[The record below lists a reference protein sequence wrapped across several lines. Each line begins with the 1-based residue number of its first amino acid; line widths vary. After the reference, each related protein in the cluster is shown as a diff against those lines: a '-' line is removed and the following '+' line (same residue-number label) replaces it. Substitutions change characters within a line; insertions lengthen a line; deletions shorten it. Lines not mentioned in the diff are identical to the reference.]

1 MLKLHVNEG
10 KRTVVAI
17 VERNGLDAVEY
28 VARRLGIK
36 ELEYTG
42 DGSGEIKPMY
52 LLPMLHMH
60 KLVRDTTNK
69 GVAKCNT
76 EDKFDVGT
84 GEGLAIHKAYE
95 NNDKS
100 FKRAI
105 KRWQLSMLKTIYQ
118 IRPDTF
124 HDALDSFNKWET
136 KQ

>member
-52 LLPMLHMH
+52 LLQCF
-60 KLVRDTTNK
+60 N
-69 GVAKCNT
+69 
-76 EDKFDVGT
+76 EST
-84 GEGLAIHKAYE
+84 GISL
-95 NNDKS
+95 KS
-100 FKRAI
+100 TV
-105 KRWQLSMLKTIYQ
+105 SN
-118 IRPDTF
+118 
-124 HDALDSFNKWET
+124 LDDL
-136 KQ
+136 